1 MVLVTTEGS
10 LAYCSL
16 LSVIETCRLRKIN
29 PWNYIANVVREA
41 RKGDLFPPIPAAC

>member
-1 MVLVTTEGS
+1 MGLVQPLVC

-29 PWNYIANVVREA
+29 PWNYIATVVREA
-41 RKGDLFPPIPAAC
+41 RKGNLFPPIPSAP